1 MSCSYRVGGVENAL
15 LTDVFNYVEDNPSG
29 ARAGFKIENM
39 LLSRNMVFKDGN
51 ALFAV
56 KQDGIAEDIA
66 NINNTAREFFGVV
79 GDLIMQTPAGRDIQI
94 SVNDNIL
101 ELLNPTSDLQ
111 NSSTTTRGVDRVV
124 EEVEETVDPL
134 ISEAFDRK
142 EKVDDLT
149 DKIVT
154 NLQLQIDRLN
164 RLEETEPVKSR
175 RRELELLKSKLR
187 KVKTGKEKV
196 DNFYDYID
204 YVFNLSKR
212 AATAMDRI
220 EDEYAVSYKT
230 MPNSDRA
237 AILSK
242 ISTLKQTLDAFYTE
256 DRNLSVINQLQ
267 SKLVRMQDE
276 SGTKDELLD
285 KLVVSIADM
294 KELNDR
300 YLEIAIPIQA
310 DLLLEYAPMEVNQK
324 FNASIERLEAAI
336 AKKDF
341 NIPYEGLKRRD
352 PRAIK
357 IMRDTLKL
365 GAGQERREKLMK
377 LNVLQL
383 KEQII
388 GREAIIRELRET
400 HQDASSFSMY
410 ADPLVY
416 NSETNIQLF
425 ANAVKSELFDAH
437 QKTIDTKYQLEPAF
451 KKFRAWKGVSEDRP
465 DKFYEDLF
473 ETVNIARK
481 QEDGT
486 IKMVPVLSFVQPYD
500 MKRFQTA
507 KTQAFEAAKKA
518 HNYPKDNADLDDFFK
533 SADGRRYNAAVAKW
547 YAENTEPIQ
556 GAQDIIDQ
564 MTRERDSL
572 DYARSKAFKDGK
584 EETGKELSYQYHALE
599 LEIKKVY
606 RRGRNGMQIV
616 GNLTVPNQSY
626 NNTKFTSMPAEA
638 KEFYDVL
645 LDIYK
650 TQQKKLGK
658 GGMSQN
664 SWDNFS
670 YILPSV
676 RKSALDIGLEGNK
689 AEAVSDVI
697 NDAFYLQETDTDFGE
712 LVQASGEKMKFIP
725 RYFTNVVEEAKVSKN
740 IVDSIVKFT
749 DMSNRYEAKAK
760 MLGMV
765 NVMHDAIA
773 SRGTLTMMESGH
785 YLSDRTGQKLGYNLE
800 LKKKGKESRTFIALE
815 SFIDN
820 VIYGESIRE
829 NARKTILGK
838 LSVSKLVGQASSLTA
853 LARLSGNMLQATNQL
868 IIDST
873 MNSQEA
879 WAGQFYS
886 PKDLSRARFKVLAS
900 MSSEGLSPKFN
911 KGTKLNKMLEMFDAL
926 QEHSQAFEKTTG
938 TAVKKATDFGTAFA
952 AQRGMEW
959 LTTAE
964 KMVALAI
971 SLEGTLKDKNG
982 KVVKTKG
989 GKDANLWDVLEV
1001 NSRGRLVVNSE
1012 VANFGKKE
1020 LAAFAN
1026 KLNGITKRT
1035 NQLKGP
1041 IDKVLLE
1048 RQNVTRPIMLFRK
1061 FLVPA
1066 YRKRFGHST
1075 GGYHVDVELAD
1086 ITEGYY
1092 TTVAR
1097 AVGSAVALGKQLQ
1110 FKRAFS
1116 QLNPFSKDLSD
1127 LQRQNLMRA
1136 YHEQIYLSM
1145 LSLITAALGAAMD
1158 DDDEFDNFAGHF
1170 AIYQAHRLRTE
1181 LNAFRDPS
1189 ELIRIMKNP
1198 TAASQLV
1205 EDNIDLAFAT
1215 KDLLLNSVGIVP
1227 DEDVYYQRRAGRMQK
1242 GDLKW
1247 TKEFLDVFPIAAG
1260 LYKSVD
1266 PEQAS
1271 KYYEI
1276 TSKK

>member
-15 LTDVFNYVEDNPSG
+15 LTEVFNYVEDNPSG

-39 LLSRNMVFKDGN
+39 LRSRNMVFEDGD

-56 KQDGIAEDIA
+56 KQDGVAEDIA
-66 NINNTAREFFGVV
+66 TINNTAREFFGVV
-79 GDLIMQTPAGRDIQI
+79 GDLIMQTPAGKDTRI

-111 NSSTTTRGVDRVV
+111 NSSTTTKGVDRV

-149 DKIVT
+149 DKIIT

-164 RLEETEPVKSR
+164 RLEETDSVKNR
-175 RRELELLKSKLR
+175 RRELELLKIQLR
-187 KVKTGKEKV
+187 KVATGKERV
-196 DNFYDYID
+196 DNFYDYVD

-220 EDEYAVSYKT
+220 EEEYAVSYKT
-230 MPNSDRA
+230 MPNADRA
-237 AILSK
+237 VILSK

-256 DRNLSVINQLQ
+256 NRDLSVSNQLAD
-267 SKLVRMQDE
+267 KLVKMQDE

-285 KLVVSIADM
+285 KLVISLADM
-294 KELNDR
+294 KDLNDR

-324 FNASIERLEAAI
+324 LYASIERLEAAI

-341 NIPYEGLKRRD
+341 NVPYEGLKRRD

-357 IMRDTLKL
+357 IMRETLKL
-365 GAGQERREKLMK
+365 GAGQERRERLMK
-377 LNVLQL
+377 LNVIQL
-383 KEQII
+383 KKQIV
-388 GREAIIRELRET
+388 GRESIIQELRET

-416 NSETNIQLF
+416 NSELNIQLF

-437 QKTIDTKYQLEPAF
+437 QKTIDVKYQLEPAF
-451 KKFRAWKGVSEDRP
+451 KKFRAWRGVSEDRP
-465 DKFYEDLF
+465 DKFYKDLF

-486 IKMVPVLSFVQPYD
+486 IKMIPVLSFVQPYD
-500 MKRFQTA
+500 MKRFQAA
-507 KTQAFEAAKKA
+507 KTQSFEAAKKA
-518 HNYPKDNADLDDFFK
+518 HNYPKDNADLDDFFR
-533 SADGRRYNAAVAKW
+533 SANGRKYNAAVAKW
-547 YAENTEPIQ
+547 YAENTEEVQ
-556 GAQDIIDQ
+556 GARDIIDG
-564 MTRERDSL
+564 MLTERDNL
-572 DYARSKAFKDGK
+572 DYARIKAFKDGK
-584 EETGKELSYQYHALE
+584 EETGKELTYQYHALE

-606 RRGRNGMQIV
+606 RRGKNGMQIV

-626 NNTKFTSMPAEA
+626 NNTKYTSMPAEA

-676 RKSALDIGLEGNK
+676 RKSALDIGLEGNPG
-689 AEAVSDVI
+689 EAVTDVI

-712 LVQASGEKMKFIP
+712 LVQAGGERMKFIP

-773 SRGTLTMMESGH
+773 SRGTLTMTESGN
-785 YLSDRTGQKLGYNLE
+785 YLTDRTAQKLGYNLE
-800 LKKKGKESRTFIALE
+800 LKAEGKKSNTYIALE

-820 VIYGESIRE
+820 VIYGESIKG
-829 NARKTILGK
+829 NAKKTVLGK
-838 LSVSKLVGQASSLTA
+838 LSVSKLVGQASTMTA

-873 MNSQEA
+873 MNAQEG
-879 WAGQFYS
+879 WANQFYS
-886 PKDLSRARFKVLAS
+886 RSDLSRARFKVLAS

-911 KGTKLNKMLEMFDAL
+911 KETKLNKMLEMFDAL

-938 TAVKKATDFGTAFA
+938 SAVKKATDFGTAFA

-959 LTTAE
+959 QTTAE

-982 KVVKTKG
+982 KVIKTKE
-989 GKDANLWDVLEV
+989 GKEANLWDMMEI
-1001 NSRGRLVVNSE
+1001 NSKGRLVVNSE

-1020 LAAFAN
+1020 LAAFAS

-1041 IDKVLLE
+1041 IDKTLLE
-1048 RQNVTRPIMLFRK
+1048 RQNVTRPLMLFRK

-1097 AVGSAVALGKQLQ
+1097 AIGSSLALMRRGEVA
-1110 FKRAFS
+1110 RAFNN
-1116 QLNPFSKDLSD
+1116 LNPFSKDLSD
-1127 LQRQNLMRA
+1127 LQKQNLKRV

-1145 LSLITAALGAAMD
+1145 LGLMTSALGAAMD

-1170 AIYQAHRLRTE
+1170 AIYQAHRLKTE

-1189 ELIRIMKNP
+1189 ELFRLMKNP

-1205 EDNIDLAFAT
+1205 EDNIQLLQASM
-1215 KDLLLNSVGIVP
+1215 DLLFNSVGIVP

-1247 TKEFLDVFPIAAG
+1247 TKELLDVLPIAAG

-1271 KYYEI
+1271 KYYEL